1 MLEKVLLKLL
11 LAASNWLSQ
20 EQGRMGTGSG
30 LCICKL
36 FPIPNRPSPFQ
47 QFKSRKSFA
56 KIFTSEVCIGFRLD
70 SMTSVSGRKKQP
82 KYQTTAPAI
91 QCKLHPTP
99 SPCNTS
105 VAISIPMGAAMGA
118 RTTVGERMGLGA
130 RRELPKLVAVSF
142 SFLVH
147 QYNHRKKPNEN
158 KCYRESEKIV
168 SSSLC
173 ESEV

>member
-1 MLEKVLLKLL
+1 MLEKVQLKLL

-36 FPIPNRPSPFQ
+36 FPIPNHPSPFQ

-56 KIFTSEVCIGFRLD
+56 KIFTSKVCIGFRWPLFL
-70 SMTSVSGRKKQP
+70 GEKQP

-91 QCKLHPTP
+91 QCLLHPTP